1 MLYIFQVK
9 KKEKSENKSLNE
21 EGLELDLAISRKK
34 VYIAEICQMQFT
46 FSQETE
52 INKSL

>member
-21 EGLELDLAISRKK
+21 EGLELDVAISRKK
-34 VYIAEICQMQFT
+34 IASKYALLKFANNAI
-46 FSQETE
+46 
-52 INKSL
+52 